1 MKRFLEPCMTLLRF
15 KCIKVWGGI
24 QMRKG
29 RMSFK
34 KTIVCAVLL
43 CALLFSGCAA
53 STMEYAA
60 DAEAP
65 AMMAEPE
72 SMMVYTSLDK
82 ASSLTS
88 GEFGGHKV
96 IQNFDLRFET
106 DCFDEDIAYINERLE
121 AAGGYAE
128 TSSLSGKK
136 PETYQDRGRNAYLV
150 LRIPSNNVR
159 GFFEDLKR
167 DVGTLLSSDQHGDD
181 ITEQYFDT
189 ETRLSVLQTQHERL
203 TSILVETDN
212 LADII
217 ALENE
222 IARVTL
228 EIESLTTELR
238 RWDNLVNYATVTIN
252 LNELAPKQGPA
263 TSKNMGARME
273 DGFKSTLNGMGV
285 FLENLL
291 VFLVSALPVLIPLA
305 VIALIV
311 IFFIR
316 RGKKMR
322 TAQAAARAES
332 PKKPE
337 NP

>member
-1 MKRFLEPCMTLLRF
+1 
-15 KCIKVWGGI
+15 
-24 QMRKG
+24 MRKG
-29 RMSFK
+29 RKGSLK
-34 KTIVCAVLL
+34 AIICGLLL
-43 CALLFSGCAA
+43 CIMLFSGCAA

-65 AMMAEPE
+65 AMKAETE
-72 SMMVYTSLDK
+72 SVMTYASLDS

-106 DCFDEDIAYINERLE
+106 DYFDEDLAYINEKLA

-128 TSSLSGKK
+128 TSSISGRK
-136 PETYQDRGRNAYLV
+136 PETYQERGRNAYLV
-150 LRIPSNNVR
+150 LRIPATNVSA
-159 GFFEDLKR
+159 FFEDLKR
-167 DVGTLLSSDQHGDD
+167 NVGTLLSSEQYGDD

-189 ETRLSVLQTQHERL
+189 ETRLGVLQTQHERL

-217 ALENE
+217 TLENE

-263 TSKNMGARME
+263 ASKNMGDRMG
-273 DGFKSTLNGMGV
+273 DGFKNTLNGMGV
-285 FLENLL
+285 FFENLL
-291 VFLVSALPVLIPLA
+291 VFLVSALPVLISLA
-305 VIALIV
+305 VIAFVV

-316 RGKKMR
+316 RGKKKR
-322 TAQAAARAES
+322 DARAAARAES
-332 PKKPE
+332 QKKPE